1 MKSVHIAM
9 DKFRDCFTQDEV
21 TQLLRDIV
29 QPQFPSVYTYPLA
42 DGGEGSL
49 DFFKTLGWRE
59 ITVLTA
65 GADSQ
70 ERTSFFMQS
79 PDNSTIAI
87 ELAEIAGKKHAPV
100 TLSGWDA
107 SSLGLGIALRDAAT
121 YNPTTILI
129 CLGGSASSDGGLG
142 IFEGLG
148 VSVLD
153 RQDAEVTHGLNG
165 VARADSINLEELT
178 QIREI
183 FSAIDVKILVDT
195 KAQLTG
201 NPNAISMYGKQKGLT
216 AIQRNRATSYM
227 KKWAQLLQQI
237 NPTFQPTTPGTG
249 AAGGCSAAL
258 QAIFKATIVS
268 GADYFAE
275 LSGITNQIDSQ
286 SIVITGEGK
295 VDASTLTGKAIMPVI
310 KAAAEKQAQLIIIG
324 GVIETATKARI
335 IQLSPKAIFFNIS
348 QYAPNRQYSIDHAS
362 EILQENLPREM
373 EHIQ

>member
-1 MKSVHIAM
+1 M

-21 TQLLRDIV
+21 TQLLREV
-29 QPQFPSVYTYPLA
+29 VERQFPTVYTYPLA

-59 ITVLTA
+59 LPVLTA
-65 GADSQ
+65 GADCQ
-70 ERTSFFMQS
+70 ERTSIFMQS
-79 PDNSTIAI
+79 PDSSTIAI
-87 ELAEIAGKKHAPV
+87 ELAELAGKKHAPA

-107 SSLGLGIALRDAAT
+107 SSLGLGIALHAAAT
-121 YNPTTILI
+121 HNPTTILI

-148 VSVLD
+148 IAVQARSGN
-153 RQDAEVTHGLNG
+153 EVTHGLSG
-165 VARADSINLEELT
+165 VARAHSINTEELT
-178 QIREI
+178 QVRDI
-183 FSAIDVKILVDT
+183 FSAIDIKILVDT

-201 NPNAISMYGKQKGLT
+201 KPNAISMYGKQKGLT

-227 KKWAQLLQQI
+227 KKWSRLLQQI
-237 NPTFQPTTPGTG
+237 NPTFLPTTPGTG

-258 QAIFKATIVS
+258 HAIFNATIVS

-295 VDASTLTGKAIMPVI
+295 VDSSTLTGKAIMPVI
-310 KAAAEKQAQLIIIG
+310 KTAAEKQAQLIVIG
-324 GVIETATKARI
+324 GVIEAAAKAQI
-335 IQLSPKAIFFNIS
+335 TQLSPNTIFFNIS
-348 QYAPNRQYSIDHAS
+348 QYAPNNEYSIDHAS

>member
-21 TQLLRDIV
+21 TQLLREIV
-29 QPQFPSVYTYPLA
+29 EPQFPTVYTYPLA

-59 ITVLTA
+59 IAVLTA
-65 GADSQ
+65 GADCQ

-79 PDNSTIAI
+79 LDGSTIAI
-87 ELAEIAGKKHAPV
+87 ELAEIAGKKHAPA

-148 VSVLD
+148 ISVID
-153 RQDAEVTHGLNG
+153 REGSEVPHGLTG
-165 VARADSINLEELT
+165 VVRAHSINRDQLSL
-178 QIREI
+178 IRDN

-216 AIQRNRATSYM
+216 AIQRTRATSYM
-227 KKWAQLLQQI
+227 KKWAQLLQRF

-258 QAIFKATIVS
+258 QAIFNATIVS

-275 LSGITNQIDSQ
+275 LSGITNQINSQ

-310 KAAAEKQAQLIIIG
+310 KAAADNHAQLIVIG
-324 GVIETATKARI
+324 GVIEAATQVKI
-335 IQLSPKAIFFNIS
+335 TQMSPNAIFFNIS
-348 QYAPNRQYSIDHAS
+348 HYAPNRQYSIAHAS
-362 EILQENLPREM
+362 EILQENLPQEM

>member
-9 DKFRDCFTQDEV
+9 DKFRDCFTQDEI
-21 TQLLRDIV
+21 TQLLHEIAL
-29 QPQFPSVYTYPLA
+29 QQFSDVHTYPLA

-49 DFFKTLGWRE
+49 DFFRSLGWRE
-59 ITVLTA
+59 IPVLTA
-65 GADSQ
+65 GADCQ

-79 PDNSTIAI
+79 LDSSTIAI
-87 ELAEIAGKKHAPV
+87 ELAEIAGKKHAPA

-129 CLGGSASSDGGLG
+129 CLGGSASSDGGVG

-148 VSVLD
+148 ISVLD
-153 RQDAEVTHGLNG
+153 REGEEVVQGITAL
-165 VARADSINLEELT
+165 ARAHSLNHEELT
-178 QIREI
+178 EIRNIFADIQIK
-183 FSAIDVKILVDT
+183 VLVDT

-201 NPNAISMYGKQKGLT
+201 NPNAINMYGKQKGLS

-227 KKWAQLLQQI
+227 KKWAQLLRII
-237 NPTFQPTTPGTG
+237 NPNFEPTTPGTG

-258 QAIFKATIVS
+258 QTIFDASIVS

-275 LSGITNQIDSQ
+275 LSGIGGQINAQ

-295 VDASTLTGKAIMPVI
+295 VAASPLTGKAIMPVI
-310 KAAAEKQAQLIIIG
+310 KAASENNAQLVVIG
-324 GVIETATKARI
+324 GVIEAATKARI
-335 IQLSPKAIFFNIS
+335 SQISPDAIFFNIS
-348 QYAPNRQYSIDHAS
+348 QYAPNRQHSITYAS
-362 EILQENLPREM
+362 EILQENLPKEL
-373 EHIQ
+373 EHIR

>member
-21 TQLLRDIV
+21 TQLLREIV
-29 QPQFPSVYTYPLA
+29 EPQFPTVYTYPLA

-65 GADSQ
+65 GADCQ

-79 PDNSTIAI
+79 LDGSTIAI
-87 ELAEIAGKKHAPV
+87 ELAEIAGKKHAPA

-148 VSVLD
+148 ISVID
-153 RQDAEVTHGLNG
+153 REGTEVPHGLTG
-165 VARADSINLEELT
+165 VVRAHSINRDQLSL
-178 QIREI
+178 IRGI

-216 AIQRNRATSYM
+216 AMQRTRATSYM
-227 KKWAQLLQQI
+227 KKWAQLLQRF

-258 QAIFKATIVS
+258 QAIFNATIVS

-275 LSGITNQIDSQ
+275 LSGITNQINSQ

-310 KAAAEKQAQLIIIG
+310 KAAADNHAQLIVIG
-324 GVIETATKARI
+324 GVIEAATQVKI
-335 IQLSPKAIFFNIS
+335 TQMSPNAIFFNIS
-348 QYAPNRQYSIDHAS
+348 HYAPNRQYSIAHAS
-362 EILQENLPREM
+362 EILQENLPQEM

>member
-21 TQLLRDIV
+21 TQLLREIV
-29 QPQFPSVYTYPLA
+29 EPQFPTVYTYPLA

-65 GADSQ
+65 GADCQ

-79 PDNSTIAI
+79 LDGSTIAI
-87 ELAEIAGKKHAPV
+87 ELAEIAGKKHAPA

-148 VSVLD
+148 ISVID
-153 RQDAEVTHGLNG
+153 REGTEVPHGLTG
-165 VARADSINLEELT
+165 VVRAHSINRDQLSL
-178 QIREI
+178 IRGI

-216 AIQRNRATSYM
+216 AMQRTRATSYM
-227 KKWAQLLQQI
+227 KKWAQLLQRF

-258 QAIFKATIVS
+258 QAIFNATIVS

-275 LSGITNQIDSQ
+275 LSGITNQINSQ

-295 VDASTLTGKAIMPVI
+295 VDASTLTGKAIMPII
-310 KAAAEKQAQLIIIG
+310 KAAADNHAQLIVIG
-324 GVIETATKARI
+324 GVIDAATQVKI
-335 IQLSPKAIFFNIS
+335 TQMSPNAIFFNIS
-348 QYAPNRQYSIDHAS
+348 HYAPNRQYSIAHAS
-362 EILQENLPREM
+362 EILQENLPQEM

>member
-21 TQLLRDIV
+21 TQLLRKIV
-29 QPQFPSVYTYPLA
+29 QPQFPTVYTYPLA

-65 GADSQ
+65 GADCQ

-79 PDNSTIAI
+79 LDGSTIAI
-87 ELAEIAGKKHAPV
+87 ELAEIAGKKHAPA

-148 VSVLD
+148 ISVID
-153 RQDAEVTHGLNG
+153 REGSEVPHGLTG
-165 VARADSINLEELT
+165 VVRAHSINRDQLSL
-178 QIREI
+178 IREI

-227 KKWAQLLQQI
+227 KKWAQLLQRF

-258 QAIFKATIVS
+258 QAIFNATIVS

-275 LSGITNQIDSQ
+275 LSGITNQINTQ

-295 VDASTLTGKAIMPVI
+295 VDASTLTGKAIMPII
-310 KAAAEKQAQLIIIG
+310 KAAADNHAQLIVIG
-324 GVIETATKARI
+324 GVIEAATQVKI
-335 IQLSPKAIFFNIS
+335 TQMSPNAIFFNIS
-348 QYAPNRQYSIDHAS
+348 HYAPNRQYSIAHAS
-362 EILQENLPREM
+362 EILQENLPQEM

>member
-1 MKSVHIAM
+1 M

-21 TQLLRDIV
+21 TQLLREIV
-29 QPQFPSVYTYPLA
+29 EPQFPTVYTYPLA

-65 GADSQ
+65 GADCQ

-87 ELAEIAGKKHAPV
+87 ELAELAGKKHAPA

-107 SSLGLGIALRDAAT
+107 SSLGLGIALRAAAT
-121 YNPTTILI
+121 HNPTTILI

-148 VSVLD
+148 IAVQARSGN
-153 RQDAEVTHGLNG
+153 EVTHGLSG
-165 VARADSINLEELT
+165 VARAHSINSDELT

-201 NPNAISMYGKQKGLT
+201 KPNAISMYGKQKGLT
-216 AIQRNRATSYM
+216 AIQRSRATSYM
-227 KKWAQLLQQI
+227 KKWARQLQQI
-237 NPTFQPTTPGTG
+237 NPTFLPTTPGTG

-258 QAIFKATIVS
+258 QAIFNPTIVS

-295 VDASTLTGKAIMPVI
+295 VDSSTLTGKAIMPII
-310 KAAAEKQAQLIIIG
+310 KTAAEKHAQLIVIG
-324 GVIETATKARI
+324 GVIEAAAKAQI
-335 IQLSPKAIFFNIS
+335 NQLSPNTIFFNIS
-348 QYAPNRQYSIDHAS
+348 QYAPNNQYSIDHAS

>member
-21 TQLLRDIV
+21 TQLLREIV
-29 QPQFPSVYTYPLA
+29 EPQFPTVYTYPLA

-59 ITVLTA
+59 IAVLTA
-65 GADSQ
+65 GADCQ

-79 PDNSTIAI
+79 LDGSTIAI
-87 ELAEIAGKKHAPV
+87 ELAEIAGKKHAPA

-148 VSVLD
+148 ISVID
-153 RQDAEVTHGLNG
+153 REGTEVPHGLTG
-165 VARADSINLEELT
+165 VVRAHSINRDQLSL
-178 QIREI
+178 IRGI

-216 AIQRNRATSYM
+216 AIQRTRATSYM
-227 KKWAQLLQQI
+227 KKWAQLLQRF

-258 QAIFKATIVS
+258 QTIFNATIVS

-275 LSGITNQIDSQ
+275 LSGITNQINSQ

-310 KAAAEKQAQLIIIG
+310 KAAADNHAQLIVIG
-324 GVIETATKARI
+324 GVIEAATQVKI
-335 IQLSPKAIFFNIS
+335 TQMSPNAIFFNIS
-348 QYAPNRQYSIDHAS
+348 HYAPNRQYSIAHAS
-362 EILQENLPREM
+362 EILQENLPQEM

>member
-1 MKSVHIAM
+1 MKSVHIAL
-9 DKFRDCFTQDEV
+9 DKFRDCFTQEEV
-21 TQLLRDIV
+21 TQLLLEIMQSRFSIIN
-29 QPQFPSVYTYPLA
+29 TYPLA

-59 ITVLTA
+59 LPALTA
-65 GADSQ
+65 GADRQ

-87 ELAEIAGKKHAPV
+87 ELAEIAGKKHAPA

-107 SSLGLGIALRDAAT
+107 SSLGLGIILRAAAT
-121 YNPTTILI
+121 HKPTTILI

-148 VSVLD
+148 IAV
-153 RQDAEVTHGLNG
+153 QDHLGNEVTHGLTG
-165 VARADSINLEELT
+165 VAHAHSINTEELS
-178 QIREI
+178 QVRED
-183 FSAIDVKILVDT
+183 FSSIEVKILVDT
-195 KAQLTG
+195 KAQLIG
-201 NPNAISMYGKQKGLT
+201 KPSAISMYGKQKGLT
-216 AIQRNRATSYM
+216 AIQRNRATSFM
-227 KKWAQLLQQI
+227 KKWAQLLQHI
-237 NPTFQPTTPGTG
+237 NPTFHPTTPGTG

-258 QAIFKATIVS
+258 QAIFNASIVS

-275 LSGITNQIDSQ
+275 LSGITIQINSQ

-310 KAAAEKQAQLIIIG
+310 KTAAENQAQLIVIG
-324 GVIETATKARI
+324 GVIETAAQATI
-335 IQLSPKAIFFNIS
+335 SQLSPNAIFFNIS
-348 QYAPNRQYSIDHAS
+348 QYAPNNQYSIDHAS
-362 EILQENLPREM
+362 EILRDNLLIEM

>member
-21 TQLLRDIV
+21 TQLLREIV
-29 QPQFPSVYTYPLA
+29 EPQFPTVYTYPLA

-65 GADSQ
+65 GADCQ

-79 PDNSTIAI
+79 LDGSTIAI
-87 ELAEIAGKKHAPV
+87 ELAEIAGKKHAPA

-148 VSVLD
+148 ISVID
-153 RQDAEVTHGLNG
+153 REGTEVPHGLTG
-165 VARADSINLEELT
+165 VVRAHSINRDQLSL
-178 QIREI
+178 IRGI

-227 KKWAQLLQQI
+227 KKWAQLLQRF

-258 QAIFKATIVS
+258 QTIFNATIVS

-275 LSGITNQIDSQ
+275 LSGITNQINSQ

-295 VDASTLTGKAIMPVI
+295 VDASTLTGKAIMPII
-310 KAAAEKQAQLIIIG
+310 KAAADNHAQLIVIG
-324 GVIETATKARI
+324 GVIEAATQVKI
-335 IQLSPKAIFFNIS
+335 TQMSPNAIFFNIS
-348 QYAPNRQYSIDHAS
+348 HYAPNRQYSIAHAS
-362 EILQENLPREM
+362 EILQENLPQEM

>member
-21 TQLLRDIV
+21 TQLLREIV
-29 QPQFPSVYTYPLA
+29 EPQFPTVYTYPLA

-65 GADSQ
+65 GADCQ

-79 PDNSTIAI
+79 LDGSTIAI
-87 ELAEIAGKKHAPV
+87 ELAEIAGKKHAPA

-148 VSVLD
+148 ISVID
-153 RQDAEVTHGLNG
+153 REGSEVPHGLTG
-165 VARADSINLEELT
+165 VVRAHSINRDQLSL
-178 QIREI
+178 IRDN

-227 KKWAQLLQQI
+227 KKWAQLLQRF

-258 QAIFKATIVS
+258 QTIFNATIVS

-275 LSGITNQIDSQ
+275 LSGITNQINTQ

-295 VDASTLTGKAIMPVI
+295 VDASTLTGKAIMPII
-310 KAAAEKQAQLIIIG
+310 KAAADNHAQLIVIG
-324 GVIETATKARI
+324 GVIEAATQVKI
-335 IQLSPKAIFFNIS
+335 TQMSPNAIFFNIS
-348 QYAPNRQYSIDHAS
+348 HYAPNRQYSIAHAS
-362 EILQENLPREM
+362 EILQENLPQEM

>member
-21 TQLLRDIV
+21 TQLLREIV
-29 QPQFPSVYTYPLA
+29 EPQFPTVYTYPLA

-65 GADSQ
+65 GADCQ

-79 PDNSTIAI
+79 LDGSTIAI
-87 ELAEIAGKKHAPV
+87 ELAEIAGKKHAPA

-148 VSVLD
+148 ISVID
-153 RQDAEVTHGLNG
+153 REGTEVPHGLTG
-165 VARADSINLEELT
+165 VVRAHSINRDQLSL
-178 QIREI
+178 IRGI

-216 AIQRNRATSYM
+216 AIQRTRATSYM
-227 KKWAQLLQQI
+227 KKWAQLLQRF

-258 QAIFKATIVS
+258 QTIFNATIVS

-275 LSGITNQIDSQ
+275 LSGITNQINSQ

-310 KAAAEKQAQLIIIG
+310 KAAADNHAQLIVIG
-324 GVIETATKARI
+324 GVIEAATQVKI
-335 IQLSPKAIFFNIS
+335 TQMSPNAIFFNIS
-348 QYAPNRQYSIDHAS
+348 HYAPNRQYSIAHAS
-362 EILQENLPREM
+362 EILQENLPQEM

>member
-21 TQLLRDIV
+21 TQLLREIV
-29 QPQFPSVYTYPLA
+29 EPQFPTVYTYPLA

-65 GADSQ
+65 GADCQ
-70 ERTSFFMQS
+70 ERPSFFMQS
-79 PDNSTIAI
+79 PDSSAIAI
-87 ELAEIAGKKHAPV
+87 ELAEIAGKKHAPA

-148 VSVLD
+148 ISVID
-153 RQDAEVTHGLNG
+153 REGTEVPHGLTG
-165 VARADSINLEELT
+165 VVRAHSINRDQLSL
-178 QIREI
+178 IREI

-201 NPNAISMYGKQKGLT
+201 NPNAIGMYGKQKGLT
-216 AIQRNRATSYM
+216 AMQRTRATSYM
-227 KKWAQLLQQI
+227 KKWAQLLQRF

-258 QAIFKATIVS
+258 QTIFNATIVS
-268 GADYFAE
+268 GADHFAE
-275 LSGITNQIDSQ
+275 LSGITNQINSQ

-295 VDASTLTGKAIMPVI
+295 VDASTLTGKAIMPII
-310 KAAAEKQAQLIIIG
+310 KAAADNHAQLIVIG
-324 GVIETATKARI
+324 GVIEAATQVKI
-335 IQLSPKAIFFNIS
+335 TQMSPNAIFFNIS
-348 QYAPNRQYSIDHAS
+348 HYAPNRQYSIAHAS
-362 EILQENLPREM
+362 EILQENLPQEM

>member
-21 TQLLRDIV
+21 TQLLREIV
-29 QPQFPSVYTYPLA
+29 EPQFPTVYTYPLA

-59 ITVLTA
+59 LAVLTA
-65 GADSQ
+65 GADCQ

-87 ELAEIAGKKHAPV
+87 ELAELAGKKHAPA

-107 SSLGLGIALRDAAT
+107 SSLGLGIALRAAAT
-121 YNPTTILI
+121 HNPTTILI

-148 VSVLD
+148 IAVQA
-153 RQDAEVTHGLNG
+153 RGGNEVTHGLSG
-165 VARADSINLEELT
+165 VARAHSINSVELT

-183 FSAIDVKILVDT
+183 FFAIDVKILVDT

-201 NPNAISMYGKQKGLT
+201 KPNAISMYGKQKGLT

-227 KKWAQLLQQI
+227 KKWARQLQQI
-237 NPTFQPTTPGTG
+237 NPTFLPTTPGTG

-258 QAIFKATIVS
+258 QAIFNARIVS

-295 VDASTLTGKAIMPVI
+295 VDASTLTGKAIMPII
-310 KAAAEKQAQLIIIG
+310 KTAAEKHAQLIVIG
-324 GVIETATKARI
+324 GVIEAAAKAQI
-335 IQLSPKAIFFNIS
+335 NQLSPNTIFFNIS
-348 QYAPNRQYSIDHAS
+348 QYAPNNQYSIDHAS
-362 EILQENLPREM
+362 EILQANLPQEM

>member
-1 MKSVHIAM
+1 
-9 DKFRDCFTQDEV
+9 
-21 TQLLRDIV
+21 
-29 QPQFPSVYTYPLA
+29 
-42 DGGEGSL
+42 
-49 DFFKTLGWRE
+49 
-59 ITVLTA
+59 
-65 GADSQ
+65 
-70 ERTSFFMQS
+70 MQS
-79 PDNSTIAI
+79 PDSSTIAI
-87 ELAEIAGKKHAPV
+87 ELAELAGKKHAPA

-148 VSVLD
+148 IAVQARSGN
-153 RQDAEVTHGLNG
+153 EVTHGLNG

-183 FSAIDVKILVDT
+183 FSSIDVKILVDT

-227 KKWAQLLQQI
+227 KKWARLLQQI
-237 NPTFQPTTPGTG
+237 NPTFLPTTPGTG

-275 LSGITNQIDSQ
+275 LSGITNHINSQ

-310 KAAAEKQAQLIIIG
+310 KAAADNHAQLIIIG

-335 IQLSPKAIFFNIS
+335 TQLSPKAIFFNIS

>member
-1 MKSVHIAM
+1 M

-21 TQLLRDIV
+21 TQLLREIV
-29 QPQFPSVYTYPLA
+29 QPQFPNVYTYPLA

-49 DFFKTLGWRE
+49 DFFKALGWRE
-59 ITVLTA
+59 INVLTA
-65 GADSQ
+65 GADCQ

-79 PDNSTIAI
+79 PDSSTIAI
-87 ELAEIAGKKHAPV
+87 ELAEIAGKKHTPA

-107 SSLGLGIALRDAAT
+107 SSLGLGIALHAAAT
-121 YNPTTILI
+121 YNPKEILI

-148 VSVLD
+148 ISILNHIGV
-153 RQDAEVTHGLNG
+153 EVTHGLNG
-165 VARADSINLEELT
+165 VARAQSIDSEELN
-178 QIREI
+178 QVREI
-183 FSAIDVKILVDT
+183 FSSIDVKILVDT

-201 NPNAISMYGKQKGLT
+201 KPNAISMYGKQKGLT
-216 AIQRNRATSYM
+216 VIQRNRATSYM
-227 KKWAQLLQQI
+227 KNWAQQLQQI
-237 NPTFQPTTPGTG
+237 NPSFEPTAPGTG

-258 QAIFKATIVS
+258 QAIFNATIVS

-275 LSGITNQIDSQ
+275 LSGITNQINSQ

-310 KAAAEKQAQLIIIG
+310 KAATDNHAQLIVIG
-324 GVIETATKARI
+324 GVIEAATQVKI
-335 IQLSPKAIFFNIS
+335 TQMSPNAIFFNIS
-348 QYAPNRQYSIDHAS
+348 HYAPNRQYSISHAS
-362 EILQENLPREM
+362 EILQENLPQEM

>member
-9 DKFRDCFTQDEV
+9 DKFRDCFTQDEI

-29 QPQFPSVYTYPLA
+29 QPQFPTVHTYPLA

-59 ITVLTA
+59 LSTLTA
-65 GADSQ
+65 GADCQ

-79 PDNSTIAI
+79 PDSSTIAI
-87 ELAEIAGKKHAPV
+87 ELAEIAGKKHAPA

-121 YNPTTILI
+121 YNPSTILI

-148 VSVLD
+148 IAVLD
-153 RQDAEVTHGLNG
+153 RSEKEVTHGLSA
-165 VARADSINLEELT
+165 VAAAHSINTEELN
-178 QIREI
+178 QVREL

-216 AIQRNRATSYM
+216 GIQRNRATSYM

-237 NPTFQPTTPGTG
+237 HPTFQPTAPGTG

-258 QAIFKATIVS
+258 QVIFNATILS

-275 LSGITNQIDSQ
+275 LSGITNHINSQ

-310 KAAAEKQAQLIIIG
+310 KAAADSHAQLIIIG
-324 GVIETATKARI
+324 GVIEVATKAKI
-335 IQLSPKAIFFNIS
+335 TQLSPNTIFFNIS
-348 QYAPNRQYSIDHAS
+348 QYAPNRQYSITHAS
-362 EILQENLPREM
+362 EILQQNLPREM
-373 EHIQ
+373 EQIQ

>member
-65 GADSQ
+65 GADCQ

-87 ELAEIAGKKHAPV
+87 ELAEIAGKKHAPA

-107 SSLGLGIALRDAAT
+107 SSLGLGIALHAAAT
-121 YNPTTILI
+121 HNPTTILI

-148 VSVLD
+148 IAVQA
-153 RQDAEVTHGLNG
+153 RNGNEVTHGLSG
-165 VARADSINLEELT
+165 VARAHSINSDELT

-183 FSAIDVKILVDT
+183 FSAIEVKILVDT

-201 NPNAISMYGKQKGLT
+201 KPNAISMYGKQKGLT

-227 KKWAQLLQQI
+227 KKWSRLLQQI
-237 NPTFQPTTPGTG
+237 NPTFQPTSPGTG

-258 QAIFKATIVS
+258 QAIFNATIVS
-268 GADYFAE
+268 GADYFVE

-310 KAAAEKQAQLIIIG
+310 KAAADNHAQLIIIC
-324 GVIETATKARI
+324 GVIETGTKARI
-335 IQLSPKAIFFNIS
+335 TQLSPKAIFFNIS

>member
-29 QPQFPSVYTYPLA
+29 QPQFPNLCTYPLA

-49 DFFKTLGWRE
+49 DFFKSLGWRE

-65 GADSQ
+65 GADCQ

-79 PDNSTIAI
+79 PDSSTIAI
-87 ELAEIAGKKHAPV
+87 ELAELAGKKHAPA

-121 YNPTTILI
+121 YNPATILI

-148 VSVLD
+148 IAVQA
-153 RQDAEVTHGLNG
+153 RGGNEVTHGLNG
-165 VARADSINLEELT
+165 VARAHSINTEELT
-178 QIREI
+178 QVREI
-183 FSAIDVKILVDT
+183 FSSIEVKILVDT

-201 NPNAISMYGKQKGLT
+201 KPNAISMYGKQKGLT

-227 KKWAQLLQQI
+227 KEWARLLQKI
-237 NPTFQPTTPGTG
+237 SPTFLPTTPGTG

-258 QAIFKATIVS
+258 QAIFNATIFS

-295 VDASTLTGKAIMPVI
+295 VDASTLTGKAIMPII
-310 KAAAEKQAQLIIIG
+310 KTAAEKHAQLIVIG
-324 GVIETATKARI
+324 GVIEAAAKAQI
-335 IQLSPKAIFFNIS
+335 TQLSPNTIFFNIS
-348 QYAPNRQYSIDHAS
+348 QYAPNNQYSIDHAS
-362 EILQENLPREM
+362 EILQQNLPREM

>member
-21 TQLLRDIV
+21 TQLLREIV
-29 QPQFPSVYTYPLA
+29 EPQFPTVYTYPLA

-59 ITVLTA
+59 IAVLTA
-65 GADSQ
+65 GADCQ

-79 PDNSTIAI
+79 LDGSTIAI
-87 ELAEIAGKKHAPV
+87 ELAEIAGKKHAPA

-148 VSVLD
+148 ISVID
-153 RQDAEVTHGLNG
+153 REGTEVPHGLTG
-165 VARADSINLEELT
+165 VVRAHSINRDQLSL
-178 QIREI
+178 IREI

-216 AIQRNRATSYM
+216 AMQRTRATSYM
-227 KKWAQLLQQI
+227 KKWAQLLQRF

-258 QAIFKATIVS
+258 QAIFNATIVS

-275 LSGITNQIDSQ
+275 LSGITNQINSQ

-310 KAAAEKQAQLIIIG
+310 KAAADNHAQLIVIG
-324 GVIETATKARI
+324 GVIEAATQVKI
-335 IQLSPKAIFFNIS
+335 TQMSPNAIFFNIS
-348 QYAPNRQYSIDHAS
+348 HYAPNRQYSIAHAS
-362 EILQENLPREM
+362 EILQENLPQEM

>member
-21 TQLLRDIV
+21 TQLLREIV
-29 QPQFPSVYTYPLA
+29 EPQFPTVYTYPLA

-65 GADSQ
+65 GADCQ

-79 PDNSTIAI
+79 LDGSTIAI
-87 ELAEIAGKKHAPV
+87 ELAEIAGKKHAPA

-148 VSVLD
+148 ISVID
-153 RQDAEVTHGLNG
+153 REGTEVPHGLTG
-165 VARADSINLEELT
+165 VVRAHSINRDQLSL
-178 QIREI
+178 IREI

-227 KKWAQLLQQI
+227 KKWAQLLQRF

-258 QAIFKATIVS
+258 QAIFNATIVS

-275 LSGITNQIDSQ
+275 LSGITNQINSQ

-310 KAAAEKQAQLIIIG
+310 KAAADNHAQLIVIG
-324 GVIETATKARI
+324 GVIEAATQVKI
-335 IQLSPKAIFFNIS
+335 TQMSPNAIFFNIS
-348 QYAPNRQYSIDHAS
+348 HYAPNRQYSIAHAS
-362 EILQENLPREM
+362 EILQENLPQEM

>member
-21 TQLLRDIV
+21 TQLLREIV
-29 QPQFPSVYTYPLA
+29 VPQFPTVYTYPLA

-65 GADSQ
+65 GADCQ
-70 ERTSFFMQS
+70 ERPSFFMQS
-79 PDNSTIAI
+79 PDSSTIAI
-87 ELAEIAGKKHAPV
+87 ELAEIAGKKQAPA

-148 VSVLD
+148 ISVID
-153 RQDAEVTHGLNG
+153 REGTEVPHGLTG
-165 VARADSINLEELT
+165 VVRAHSINRDQLSL
-178 QIREI
+178 IREI

-227 KKWAQLLQQI
+227 KKWAQLLQRF

-258 QAIFKATIVS
+258 QAIFNATIVS

-275 LSGITNQIDSQ
+275 LSGITNQINSQ

-310 KAAAEKQAQLIIIG
+310 KAAADNHAQLIVIG
-324 GVIETATKARI
+324 GVIEAATQVKI
-335 IQLSPKAIFFNIS
+335 TQMSPNAIFFNIS
-348 QYAPNRQYSIDHAS
+348 HYAPNRQYSIAHAS
-362 EILQENLPREM
+362 EILQENLPQEM

>member
-1 MKSVHIAM
+1 M

-65 GADSQ
+65 GADCQ

-87 ELAEIAGKKHAPV
+87 ELAEIAGKKHAPA

-107 SSLGLGIALRDAAT
+107 SSLGLGIALHAAAT
-121 YNPTTILI
+121 HNPTTILI

-148 VSVLD
+148 IAVQARSEN
-153 RQDAEVTHGLNG
+153 EVTHGLSG
-165 VARADSINLEELT
+165 VARAHSINIEELT

-183 FSAIDVKILVDT
+183 FFSIEVKILVDT
-195 KAQLTG
+195 KAQLTDK
-201 NPNAISMYGKQKGLT
+201 PNAISMYGKQKGLT

-227 KKWAQLLQQI
+227 KKWSRLLQQI
-237 NPTFQPTTPGTG
+237 NPTFQPTSPGTG

-258 QAIFKATIVS
+258 QAIFNATIVS
-268 GADYFAE
+268 GADYFVE

-295 VDASTLTGKAIMPVI
+295 VDASTLTGNAIMPFI
-310 KAAAEKQAQLIIIG
+310 KTAAEKQAQLIVIG
-324 GVIETATKARI
+324 GVIEAAAKAQI
-335 IQLSPKAIFFNIS
+335 AQLLPNTIFFNIS

>member
-9 DKFRDCFTQDEV
+9 DKFRDCFTQDEI

-29 QPQFPSVYTYPLA
+29 QPQFPNLYTYPMA

-59 ITVLTA
+59 LTVLTA
-65 GADSQ
+65 GPDCQ

-79 PDNSTIAI
+79 PDSSTIAI
-87 ELAEIAGKKHAPV
+87 ELAELAGKKHAPA

-121 YNPTTILI
+121 YNPATILI

-148 VSVLD
+148 IAV
-153 RQDAEVTHGLNG
+153 QACGGNEVTHGLSG
-165 VARADSINLEELT
+165 VARAHSINTEELT

-183 FSAIDVKILVDT
+183 FSSIEVKILVDT

-201 NPNAISMYGKQKGLT
+201 KPNAISMYGKQKGLT

-227 KKWAQLLQQI
+227 KKWARLLQQI
-237 NPTFQPTTPGTG
+237 NPTFLPTTPGTG

-258 QAIFKATIVS
+258 QAIFNATIFS
-268 GADYFAE
+268 GADYFAV

-295 VDASTLTGKAIMPVI
+295 VDASTLTGKAIMPII
-310 KAAAEKQAQLIIIG
+310 KTAAKKHAQLIVIG
-324 GVIETATKARI
+324 GVIEAAAKAQI
-335 IQLSPKAIFFNIS
+335 TQLSPNTIFFNIS
-348 QYAPNRQYSIDHAS
+348 QYAPNNQYSIDHAS
-362 EILQENLPREM
+362 EILQESLPREM

>member
-21 TQLLRDIV
+21 TQLLREIV
-29 QPQFPSVYTYPLA
+29 EPQFPTVYTYPLA

-65 GADSQ
+65 GADCQ

-79 PDNSTIAI
+79 LDGSTIAI
-87 ELAEIAGKKHAPV
+87 ELAEIAGKKHAPA

-148 VSVLD
+148 ISVID
-153 RQDAEVTHGLNG
+153 REGTEVPHGLTG
-165 VARADSINLEELT
+165 VVRAHSINRDQLSL
-178 QIREI
+178 IRGI

-216 AIQRNRATSYM
+216 AMQRTRATSYM
-227 KKWAQLLQQI
+227 KKWAQLLQRF

-258 QAIFKATIVS
+258 QTIFNATIVS

-275 LSGITNQIDSQ
+275 LSGITNQINSQ

-295 VDASTLTGKAIMPVI
+295 VDASTLTGKAIMPII
-310 KAAAEKQAQLIIIG
+310 KAAADNHAQLIVIG
-324 GVIETATKARI
+324 GVIDAATQVKI
-335 IQLSPKAIFFNIS
+335 TQMSPNAIFFNIS
-348 QYAPNRQYSIDHAS
+348 HYAPNRQYSIAHAS
-362 EILQENLPREM
+362 EILQENLPQEM

>member
-21 TQLLRDIV
+21 TQLLREIV
-29 QPQFPSVYTYPLA
+29 EPQFPTVYTYPLA

-65 GADSQ
+65 GADCQ

-79 PDNSTIAI
+79 LDGSTIAI
-87 ELAEIAGKKHAPV
+87 ELAEIAGKKHAPA

-148 VSVLD
+148 ISVID
-153 RQDAEVTHGLNG
+153 REGTEVPHGLTG
-165 VARADSINLEELT
+165 VVRAHSINRDQLSL
-178 QIREI
+178 IRGI

-216 AIQRNRATSYM
+216 AMQRTRATSYM
-227 KKWAQLLQQI
+227 KKWAQLLQRF

-258 QAIFKATIVS
+258 QTIFNATIVS

-275 LSGITNQIDSQ
+275 LSGITNQINSQ

-295 VDASTLTGKAIMPVI
+295 VDASTLTGKAIMPII
-310 KAAAEKQAQLIIIG
+310 KAAADNHAQLIVIG
-324 GVIETATKARI
+324 GVIEAATQVKI
-335 IQLSPKAIFFNIS
+335 TQMSPKAIFFNIS
-348 QYAPNRQYSIDHAS
+348 HYAPNRQYSIAHAS
-362 EILQENLPREM
+362 EILQENLPQEM

>member
-65 GADSQ
+65 GADCQ

-87 ELAEIAGKKHAPV
+87 ELAEIAGKKQCPA

-148 VSVLD
+148 ISVLD
-153 RQDAEVTHGLNG
+153 RQDAEVAHGLNG
-165 VARADSINLEELT
+165 VAREDSINLEELT

-195 KAQLTG
+195 KAQLIG

-275 LSGITNQIDSQ
+275 LSGITNHINSQ

-310 KAAAEKQAQLIIIG
+310 KAAADNHAQLIIIG
-324 GVIETATKARI
+324 GVIEKATKARI
-335 IQLSPKAIFFNIS
+335 TQLSPKAIFFNIS